1 MSVLTAV
8 TEDPHHT
15 KTVYFWSS
23 GSKINQGTVIVVVDM
38 TVTGASTD
46 GTGFKTGL
54 KFSQTEILMKFL
66 YGISCIT
73 VSFFLS

>member
-23 GSKINQGTVIVVVDM
+23 EPKINQGTVIVVMDM

-46 GTGFKTGL
+46 GTGLKTGL
-54 KFSQTEILMKFL
+54 KFSHVGVKQRF
-66 YGISCIT
+66 
-73 VSFFLS
+73 